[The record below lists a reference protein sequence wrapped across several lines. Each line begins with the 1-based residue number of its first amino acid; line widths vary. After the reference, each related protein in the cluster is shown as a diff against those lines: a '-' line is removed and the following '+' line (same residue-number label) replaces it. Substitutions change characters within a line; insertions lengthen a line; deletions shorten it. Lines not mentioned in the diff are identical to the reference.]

1 MERMM
6 NYVLKCGAE
15 GCATDVKI
23 KEICVEHNTTMV
35 KQELA
40 SYYDCL
46 EWSSM
51 GEEIALGMYILSD
64 GILNIVGRYGEL
76 ELIDLRITV

>member
-6 NYVLKCGAE
+6 NYVLECKAE
-15 GCATDVKI
+15 GCATDVEI
-23 KEICVEHNTTMV
+23 KEMCVVHNTTIL

-51 GEEIALGMYILSD
+51 GEEIKEGLYILSD
-64 GILNIVGRYGEL
+64 GIMSGEE
-76 ELIDLRITV
+76 ELVLISNLVLA